1 MLGHSA
7 LAALQSVGARWL
19 TGNDY
24 SGLFFSPPSSIFF
37 IERVLKSRGPLSAI
51 SDFSGGG
58 AIQEVSEC
66 PGADR
71 LVFSFRMTLFKIHLH
86 NVSYLLAVKDA

>member
-1 MLGHSA
+1 M
-7 LAALQSVGARWL
+7 AALQSVGARWL

-24 SGLFFSPPSSIFF
+24 SGLFFSPPSSIFL
-37 IERVLKSRGPLSAI
+37 IERVLK
-51 SDFSGGG
+51 SGGG

-66 PGADR
+66 PSADR